1 MDLLDSL
8 GETLG
13 GVWDSA
19 MQGGEQWVQSWFD
32 NEANKVASAAPEQNR
47 VPQYLEPA
55 KQPTG
60 QPVPES
66 GMDTQTMLLIGG
78 GALMVTLVVVAL
90 VMKGK

>member
-32 NEANKVASAAPEQNR
+32 NEADKVASAAPEQNR

-60 QPVPES
+60 QPIQPT

-78 GALMVTLVVVAL
+78 GVVVSLAVVVL
-90 VMKGK
+90 LMKGK